1 MPADLSGV
9 MFGFLADLL
18 GGLIAGLVGWFGHL
32 IYDRR
37 RRRKYHA
44 QFDRDIL
51 QFAETIQPSVRPD
64 QMQEL
69 MAHVVPLAS
78 KARFGVDVPP
88 LTADHT
94 LPKGATLYCKFC
106 EMNIEPTT
114 EGRCKICKLNCG
126 LWHEA
131 ARQT

>member
-1 MPADLSGV
+1 MDADLSGV
-9 MFGFLADLL
+9 VFGFLADLL

-51 QFAETIQPSVRPD
+51 QFAETIQTSVRPD

-78 KARFGVDVPP
+78 KARFERSPNGRYFVPSDSP
-88 LTADHT
+88 IFYYA
-94 LPKGATLYCKFC
+94 
-106 EMNIEPTT
+106 
-114 EGRCKICKLNCG
+114 
-126 LWHEA
+126 
-131 ARQT
+131 